1 MSKAENLD
9 KHINI
14 LKHGTTS
21 SATSS
26 SVTLPFLFIKYII
39 NFKNFHVYEREKHI
53 ASILKNFE
61 WYPKLIH
68 SDDINQILIFRNV
81 GNPLT
86 VKNKPLDIKE
96 QFEKIIF
103 DMKSVNVQHNDIKHG
118 ELLID
123 ENNKIYLC
131 DFGWGSINNQLGC
144 NIGI

>member
-1 MSKAENLD
+1 MKRLR
-9 KHINI
+9 
-14 LKHGTTS
+14 LG
-21 SATSS
+21 
-26 SVTLPFLFIKYII
+26 
-39 NFKNFHVYEREKHI
+39 R
-53 ASILKNFE
+53 LKNFE

-144 NIGI
+144 NIGIWNCHNSKKPGGYFDDANTLNRLGLI